1 MLKINP
7 LRLGA
12 LTVLTLAVATAAGV
26 SAAPPAA
33 GGARTQIQIAPP
45 SAESPTLAELRKQAA
60 HRPRRI
66 ILNNDGDD
74 SLASRKDRPP
84 VVDQFLQLQTAPLV
98 GSQVD
103 TIFYCSIR
111 CFGSVLHRTDVAENL
126 TTHLKGSFP
135 NSLMSGLL
143 SQGTEPS
150 RSCSSS
156 ATPRKSR
163 SSARCA

>member
-1 MLKINP
+1 MKKHSLFVVP
-7 LRLGA
+7 LLAIMMA
-12 LTVLTLAVATAAGV
+12 LVAGSA
-26 SAAPPAA
+26 SAA
-33 GGARTQIQIAPP
+33 TV
-45 SAESPTLAELRKQAA
+45 
-60 HRPRRI
+60 I

-74 SLASRKDRPP
+74 SLASRKDGPP
-84 VVDQFLQLQTAPLV
+84 VVDQFLQLRTAPLV

-143 SQGTEPS
+143 SQGTDPS